1 MGIFLSLPLWRPRS
15 TRCSRFL
22 MVAIE
27 ERRLWG
33 VETCDAIMAKLA
45 SSLNLLF
52 DGVDETGRPLA
63 CGRYFTVTE
72 MRGDWLYHKL
82 VWQFSSRWNRLRD
95 ICYLCDCK
103 GRSPNEGDLFWNLDG
118 QWLEYDRVDFLLRQ
132 LGNRPRPCALVLEST
147 QSTRNLECDV
157 HAMLRPIAPSPGL
170 AS

>member
-1 MGIFLSLPLWRPRS
+1 
-15 TRCSRFL
+15 
-22 MVAIE
+22 
-27 ERRLWG
+27 
-33 VETCDAIMAKLA
+33 
-45 SSLNLLF
+45 
-52 DGVDETGRPLA
+52 
-63 CGRYFTVTE
+63 